1 MVDDKPNARDRNR
14 VPGDQD
20 HEVAQFALHHG
31 ISLGSDT
38 EPHRQVREQQ
48 TSSRTRSVEACTPL
62 RTGAHPFRAC

>member
-31 ISLGSDT
+31 ISLDQTRSLIDKFGSN
-38 EPHRQVREQQ
+38 RQVLEREAWKL
-48 TSSRTRSVEACTPL
+48 V
-62 RTGAHPFRAC
+62 HH